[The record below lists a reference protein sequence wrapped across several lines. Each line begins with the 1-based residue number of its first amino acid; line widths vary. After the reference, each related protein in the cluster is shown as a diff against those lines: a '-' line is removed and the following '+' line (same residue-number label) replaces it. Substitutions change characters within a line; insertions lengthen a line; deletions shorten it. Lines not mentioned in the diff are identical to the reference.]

1 MSGQPRSAQLS
12 SGQPR
17 NGPLRNGPLR
27 LGVLGA
33 ASIARRKML
42 PAVAAEPGATRLA
55 AVASRE
61 LAKARALTEEFGGE
75 PVAGY
80 EELLRRPDIDAVYVP
95 LPAAM
100 HAPWIEAALHAG
112 KHVLAE
118 KPLVTRAEDAYRLVA
133 LADKLGL
140 VLAENFMFTLHSQH
154 AAVRA
159 LLADGVI
166 GEVRG
171 MAAAFTIPALPDTDI
186 RYQPDVGGGALA
198 DVGGYPLRAAALLLA
213 GTRADADARTSTDA
227 DADARASAST
237 GTGTGTGTDGK
248 TGNTELDVVG
258 ATLRVD
264 RARGVDL
271 SGAALLA
278 AADGT
283 TAHVTFGMEHAYR
296 AEYEVWGTNGRVWLD
311 RAYTPPADHVPVLR
325 IQSGGELREQRLA
338 PDDQFRRVVRAFAAA
353 VSDGTASGL
362 QGDPVLRQADLV
374 RRVRDAAV
382 ISYVGQE

>member
-1 MSGQPRSAQLS
+1 MSA
-12 SGQPR
+12 QPR
-17 NGPLRNGPLR
+17 NGQAENKQPSNGQPTNGPLR

-42 PAVAAEPGATRLA
+42 PAVAAEPGRMRLA
-55 AVASRE
+55 AVASRD
-61 LAKARALTEEFGGE
+61 LAKASALTGEFGGE

-80 EELLRRPDIDAVYVP
+80 EELLRRPDIDAVYLP

-100 HAPWIEAALHAG
+100 HAPWIEAALHAD

-118 KPLVTRAEDAYRLVA
+118 KPLATRAEDAHRLVA

-171 MAAAFTIPALPDTDI
+171 LAAAFTIPALPDTDI

-213 GTRADADARTSTDA
+213 GADAGA
-227 DADARASAST
+227 D
-237 GTGTGTGTDGK
+237 GQ
-248 TGNTELDVVG
+248 TGNQELDVVG

-296 AEYEVWGTNGRVWLD
+296 AEYEVWGTNGRIWLD
-311 RAYTPPADHVPVLR
+311 RAYTPPADHAPVLR
-325 IQSGGELREQRLA
+325 IQSGGERREQRLA
-338 PDDQFRRVVRAFAAA
+338 PDDQFRQVVRAFAAA
-353 VSDGTASGL
+353 VTDGTASGL
-362 QGDPVLRQADLV
+362 QGDQVLRQADLV
-374 RRVRDAAV
+374 QRVRDAAV